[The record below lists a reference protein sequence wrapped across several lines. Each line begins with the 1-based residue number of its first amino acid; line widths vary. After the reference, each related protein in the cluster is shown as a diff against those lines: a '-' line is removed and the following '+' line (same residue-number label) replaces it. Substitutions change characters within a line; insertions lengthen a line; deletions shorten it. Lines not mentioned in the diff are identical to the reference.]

1 MGFYSSYKAVLDAVV
16 TAVDGKSSIGT
27 VVLGE
32 QFTVGALPK
41 AVINALPSPVL
52 QASLDGVLEVH
63 VAFSV
68 ILVILEY
75 EPNDWFADI
84 VTVMGDAVDAVLADV
99 TLGGKALNVY
109 PTLFSPGEIK
119 FKDKVYYG
127 GQVNFEA
134 VLLYD
139 P

>member
-1 MGFYSSYKAVLDAVV
+1 MGFYSSYKAVLNAIV
-16 TAVDGKSSIGT
+16 TAVDGKASIGT
-27 VVLGE
+27 VLLGE

-127 GQVNFEA
+127 GQINFEA